1 MEVQYFGWSGVTI
14 RHGETVI
21 GFDLFGESV
30 TWDVLPNAATT
41 ILCVTHG
48 HPEHCGSLRRFLSAE
63 DARLD
68 RTHVVSSQPVLD
80 HVTHGLNHAANAH
93 VLTCDMSVMIDG
105 VQVSGFEWKHMPLL
119 PPSVRAKT
127 SYVTHVLSRPIEFA
141 RVASSGLRLPMNAPM
156 LGFHVVFADGLR
168 VLNYAE
174 GLHRL
179 TDPCEVEATAQ
190 RLPADVLLF
199 AVEPEDVEVIPRWI
213 EILSPSMVMLY
224 EAHRPWREM
233 FGLPYVDLEG
243 YSAGLAE
250 KLGQIQFV
258 PLIATGKQ
266 RIDMLASDYIQS
278 PTRLA
283 SSDNF

>member
-30 TWDVLPNAATT
+30 TWDVLPDAARQGAGTT

-48 HPEHCGSLRRFLSAE
+48 HPEHCGSLRRFLSAGG
-63 DARLD
+63 ARLD
-68 RTHVVSSQPVLD
+68 RTHVVSSQPVID
-80 HVTHGLNHAANAH
+80 HVTRDLNHAINAH
-93 VLTCDMSVMIDG
+93 VLTCDTSVVIDG

-119 PPSVRAKT
+119 PQSVRAKA
-127 SYVTHVLSRPIEFA
+127 SYAAHVLSRPIEFA
-141 RVASSGLRLPMNAPM
+141 RVAFSGLRLPMSAPM

-179 TDPCEVEATAQ
+179 TDPREVEAVVQ
-190 RLPADVLLF
+190 RWPADVLLF
-199 AVEPEDVEVIPRWI
+199 AVEPDDVDAIPRWI
-213 EILSPSMVMLY
+213 EILSPSTVLLY

-233 FGLPYVDLEG
+233 FRLPYVDLED
-243 YSAGLAE
+243 YAADLSARFRHIGFSALT
-250 KLGQIQFV
+250 I
-258 PLIATGKQ
+258 TG
-266 RIDMLASDYIQS
+266 DM
-278 PTRLA
+278 R
-283 SSDNF
+283 

>member
-14 RHGETVI
+14 CHGETVI

-68 RTHVVSSQPVLD
+68 RAHIVSSHPVID
-80 HVTHGLNHAANAH
+80 HVTRGLNHAANAH
-93 VLTCDMSVMIDG
+93 PLTRDASVAIDG
-105 VQVSGFEWKHMPLL
+105 VRVTAFTWKHMPLL
-119 PPSVRAKT
+119 PSGMRAKT

-141 RVASSGLRLPMNAPM
+141 RVAYSGLRLPMNAPM
-156 LGFHVVFADGLR
+156 LGFHVVLADGLH

-174 GLHRL
+174 GMHRL
-179 TDPCEVEATAQ
+179 TDPREVEAAAQ

-213 EILSPSMVMLY
+213 EILSPSTVIFY

-233 FGLPYVDLEG
+233 FGLPYVDLEV
-243 YSAGLAE
+243 YVAELATRFR
-250 KLGQIQFV
+250 QIQFV
-258 PLIATGKQ
+258 PLITAGVQ
-266 RIDMLASDYIQS
+266 RIDVDLG
-278 PTRLA
+278 RLLPK
-283 SSDNF
+283 